1 MRLYITTIATP
12 PVIATELGSQFA
24 IESVAMKRRDA
35 GNTQI
40 QFFDSYAAPVGIA
53 LDGTPEI
60 SFGGKES
67 GDWNGPGVVLGQDF
81 TWNAKLKLYESRV
94 SFNTHGLT
102 ALFVGM
108 TDHVVITADTTLDA
122 THLSQLVVVN
132 SASSKTIKVGASL
145 GSAAETMV
153 VQRAGAG
160 AVVLQG
166 DTGVTVT
173 AGTGVTLS
181 ALSANQCIKL
191 TRTGANAWTAT
202 IASEV
207 DSVTLMAEIT
217 WRDAEVENS
226 DQSTKTFDL
235 VIENDVI
242 RRDESAPTDAN
253 APTIYTTKADL
264 AAEVTTQ
271 INAQIGGPAGGAIPD
286 NTGATLRGEVTQVQ
300 VAAGMF
306 GGFRLSRLKD
316 TFTGSDLQHDVCTIE
331 ADTLGEGAVIDFL
344 VEGSRFQVNGAGG
357 YRNAIT
363 IDAAEVFTFT
373 RNEID
378 AFDDQR
384 VAYRLR
390 GQIIITATGA
400 SGKASISWDLTE
412 RAGSTTVSTDSL
424 PASASSTD
432 ATAITIDTTTDFD
445 LGLAAAYTVADGQRD
460 HCITRAYMRRI
471 L

>member
-1 MRLYITTIATP
+1 MRFYIPTIGTP
-12 PVIATELGSQFA
+12 PVIVDSLGSQFA
-24 IESVAMKRRDA
+24 IESLTMKRRDA

-40 QFFDSYAAPVGIA
+40 QFFDSYAAPAGVE

-60 SFGGKES
+60 SFGGKED
-67 GDWNGPGVVLGQDF
+67 GDWNGPAVVLGQDF
-81 TWNAKLKLYESRV
+81 IWNATLKLYESRV

-108 TDHVVITADTTLDA
+108 TDHTEVSADTTLA
-122 THLSQLVVVN
+122 STHLSRLIVVN
-132 SASSKTIKVGASL
+132 SASSKTITVAAGL
-145 GSAAETMV
+145 GSGTDSVV
-153 VQRAGAG
+153 VQRVGAG
-160 AVVLQG
+160 AVVIAE
-166 DTGVTVT
+166 DSGVTIT
-173 AGTGVTLS
+173 EGSGVS
-181 ALSANQCIKL
+181 IAAMAANQCIKL
-191 TRTGANAWTAT
+191 TRTGLNAWTAT
-202 IASEV
+202 IASES

-226 DQSTKTFDL
+226 DQSTSTFEL

-286 NTGATLRGEVTQVQ
+286 NTGATVRGDVVQ
-300 VAAGMF
+300 VEVAGGMF
-306 GGFRLSRLKD
+306 GGFPLSVLKD
-316 TFTGSDLQHDVCTIE
+316 DFAGTDLQHDFCTIE
-331 ADTLGEGAVIDFL
+331 ADTLGEGAVIEFL
-344 VEGSRFQVNGAGG
+344 IEGSRFQVAGYGG

-363 IDAAEVFTFT
+363 IDAAEVFTIS
-373 RNEID
+373 RDEIT

-384 VAYRLR
+384 IAYRLR
-390 GQIIITATGA
+390 GQMIITATGA

-412 RAGSTTVSTDSL
+412 RAGSTTVTTDSL
-424 PASASSTD
+424 PAAASSTD

-445 LGLAAAYTVADGQRD
+445 LGLAAAYTVEDGQVD
-460 HCITRAYMRRI
+460 HCITRAYVRVI